1 MRQYLRGVV
10 MEDKLT
16 DCTRRGFLKLGL
28 GVAAGAPLALSGACG
43 GSHETTARADAKVA
57 IVSCTTYDTA
67 TVQNALTEA
76 FSLLGGIGE
85 LVSGK
90 IVTVKVNL
98 TSDGSY
104 ENLFNLPP
112 GDSYITNGATAIA
125 LASVL
130 LSNGAQKVR
139 FVDSAPFRTTL
150 DQVLTLAGWDVT
162 TLLAMNNVE
171 VENTRNLGS
180 GSQYMQLNV
189 PGGGYLFSYF
199 ELNHCYGDTDVFI
212 SLAKLKQHLTAGV
225 TLSMKDVFGS
235 TPNSLYGSDA
245 GTENAIGWRG
255 PLHGNGQANW
265 DGINPPGA
273 NTSTPPVDAGSRI
286 PRIVADINGA
296 RHVHIGIIDGITA
309 MSGGEGPW
317 APNAAPTS
325 PGIIIAGLNAVSTDA
340 VAVAVMG
347 YANPLAPRGTAP
359 FASCDNH
366 ILLAQQSGVGT
377 GDLTQIQVLGLTI
390 QQALY
395 PYPQSMLRPVHALGH
410 HHQLG
415 IHA

>member
-1 MRQYLRGVV
+1 
-10 MEDKLT
+10 MEDKLAA
-16 DCTRRGFLKLGL
+16 CTRRGFLRLGL
-28 GVAAGAPLALSGACG
+28 GLAAGAPLALSSGCG
-43 GSHETTARADAKVA
+43 SESHQSFTPRADAKVA
-57 IVSCTTYDTA
+57 IVSCKTYDSSE
-67 TVQNALTEA
+67 VQGA
-76 FSLLGGIGE
+76 FSQAFTLLGGIGG

-90 IVTVKVNL
+90 IVTVKANL
-98 TSDGSY
+98 TTDGTY
-104 ENLFNLPP
+104 ENLFGLPP

-139 FVDSAPFRTTL
+139 FVDSAPLLETL
-150 DQVLTLAGWDVT
+150 DQVLTLAGWDVA
-162 TLLAMNNVE
+162 TLLALGNVE

-180 GSQYMQLNV
+180 GTQYDRLNV

-199 ELNHCYGDTDVFI
+199 ELNHCYYDTDVFI

-255 PLHGNGQANW
+255 PLHGNGTADW
-265 DGINPPGA
+265 AGINPPGA

-325 PGIIIAGLNAVSTDA
+325 PGILIAGLNAVSTDA
-340 VAVAVMG
+340 VGVAVMG
-347 YANPLAPRGTAP
+347 YANPLAPRGTPP

-366 ILLAQQSGVGT
+366 LLLAQQSGVGT
-377 GDLTQIQVLGLTI
+377 ADLSQIEVSGLTI

-395 PYPQSMLRPVHALGH
+395 PYPQAMFRPMHAVR
-410 HHQLG
+410 HQHPRAVPG
-415 IHA
+415 